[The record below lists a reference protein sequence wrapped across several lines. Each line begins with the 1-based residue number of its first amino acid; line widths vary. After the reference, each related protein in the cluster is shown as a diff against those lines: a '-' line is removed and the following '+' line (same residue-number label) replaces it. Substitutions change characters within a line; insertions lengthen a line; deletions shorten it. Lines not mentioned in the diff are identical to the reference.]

1 MWIIGKKSLKTCL
14 QIYFLRYVFI
24 SLVITGMGFACVFGG
39 VSYALHA
46 TQLVSW
52 GWLDRAIDAVLGSSA
67 LWFSAFLFPLFIPL
81 LAAVMGDAIAGRID
95 KVEYGVASTPS
106 LPLWPQITGALH
118 FMAFSL
124 LLNMFALVLLIFPP
138 AWLVAYY
145 ALNGWLMGN
154 DFFESV
160 AVRHVLPRESKGLRK
175 GCRLTIWF
183 GGIFLVFLTTLPVVN
198 LCVPFVA
205 VVWMV
210 HVFWKAKAY
219 SANNA

>member
-1 MWIIGKKSLKTCL
+1 MWIMCKKTLHTCVKK
-14 QIYFLRYVFI
+14 YFLRYVLL
-24 SLVITGMGFACVFGG
+24 SLVITAIGFACVFGG

-52 GWLDRAIDAVLGSSA
+52 GWLDSAIDAVLGASA

-95 KVEYGVASTPS
+95 KEEYGVASAPS
-106 LPLWPQITGALH
+106 LPLWPQITGAMK

-124 LLNMFALVLLIFPP
+124 SLNILALVLLIFPP
-138 AWLVAYY
+138 AWLVGYY

-160 AVRHVLPRESKGLRK
+160 AVRHVLPSESKVLRK
-175 GCRLTIWF
+175 GSRLTIWF

-210 HVFWKAKAY
+210 HVFWKAKAH